1 VRAALALALLLVAC
15 KPTASVQR
23 TTPITNLASY
33 RTLALRVR
41 ATGSA
46 PQQLAGMLEQ
56 ALTSRLAKVCQFDAV
71 VPAGSSADLVL
82 DLNITNLVRGGT
94 GYVRNEAQVETDT
107 LMILSDGQDGQP
119 MGTAAIH
126 GKSSGTVINNAPQE
140 NEAIE
145 VTARTIGKLLATS
158 GCTGPRVA
166 RVVTPPDSG
175 TATEPPP
182 VVDESK
188 RAEAE
193 ALNEQ
198 GKELL
203 FAADVA
209 GARASVG
216 QALRWVPD
224 GKYQFNGCR
233 ALGAQE
239 RTAEGITAGEK
250 ARTMNPP
257 ERLAAK
263 IDQRLEAM
271 KQAGN

>member
-1 VRAALALALLLVAC
+1 MRAALALALLLVAC

-46 PQQLAGMLEQ
+46 PQELAPMLEQ
-56 ALTSRLAKVCQFDAV
+56 ALTSRLAQVCQFDAV
-71 VPAGSSADLVL
+71 VPADSSADLVL
-82 DLNITNLVRGGT
+82 DLNITSLVRGGT

-119 MGTAAIH
+119 MGTAAIR
-126 GKSSGTVINNAPQE
+126 GKSSGTIINDAPQDK
-140 NEAIE
+140 EAIE

-166 RVVTPPDSG
+166 RVVTPPDTGS
-175 TATEPPP
+175 AAAPP

-203 FAADVA
+203 FAADLA
-209 GARASVG
+209 GARAKFE
-216 QALRWVPD
+216 QALQLVPD
-224 GKYQFNGCR
+224 AKYQFNVCI

-239 RTAEGITAGEK
+239 RTAEAITACEK
-250 ARTMNPP
+250 ARTMAPP

-271 KQAGN
+271 KQAAN